1 MKKTALLSLLF
12 APLFSNAQLEAP
24 KLSPTCEFEQVVGLT
39 EIEISYSRP
48 SKRGREVFGNVVP
61 LDKMWRTGAN
71 KNAMIETSEAIVFG
85 SDTLASGT
93 YSIFTKPS
101 AKTWTVYFYKTTD
114 NWGTPDEWL
123 EENVVLEVS
132 ANVMKAAEV
141 VETFTIS
148 IDAISLSG
156 ATLSFAWDK
165 TKVAVPF
172 KVLTDD
178 QMTASITKVMDGPS
192 ANDYYRAADYYFSE
206 KKDLNKALAWM
217 DKALEKRDDKPFWM
231 YRKKSLIQAELGDKK
246 GAIATA
252 KISLE
257 AAQKAGN
264 DDYVKMNEESIKEW
278 SK

>member
-1 MKKTALLSLLF
+1 MKKTALLALLF
-12 APLFSNAQLEAP
+12 APLLSNAQLEAP
-24 KLSPTCEFEQVVGLT
+24 KLSPTCEIEQLVGLT

-61 LDKMWRTGAN
+61 MDQMWRTGAN
-71 KNAMIETSEAIVFG
+71 KNTMIETSEHIVFG
-85 SDTLASGT
+85 ADTLARGA

-101 AKTWTVYFYKTTD
+101 AKSWTIYFYKTTD

-123 EENVVLEVS
+123 EENVALEVS
-132 ANVMKAAEV
+132 ANVMKMSDE
-141 VETFTIS
+141 VETFTMS

-178 QMTASITKVMDGPS
+178 QMTASINQVMEGPS

-217 DKALEKRDDKPFWM
+217 DKALEKREDKPFWM
-231 YRKKSLIQAELGDKK
+231 YRKKSLIQAELGDVK

-257 AAQKAGN
+257 AAKEAGN
-264 DDYVKMNEESIKEW
+264 DNYVKMNEESIKEW